1 MTYNDYYLKFDTEAE
16 QKTSYDPEENINLF
30 PELSWDVIGVMHS
43 KTGTMLTDSEGNQ
56 YPETT
61 PIAGWHVNIRTK
73 TALPV
78 ELVLYQIDTPTTPSR
93 VFL

>member
-1 MTYNDYYLKFDTEAE
+1 MIYNDYYLKFDTEAE
-16 QKTSYDPEENINLF
+16 QKALYDPEENINLF
-30 PELSWDVIGVMHS
+30 PALSWDVIGVMHS

-61 PIAGWHVNIRTK
+61 PIAGWYVNIRTK